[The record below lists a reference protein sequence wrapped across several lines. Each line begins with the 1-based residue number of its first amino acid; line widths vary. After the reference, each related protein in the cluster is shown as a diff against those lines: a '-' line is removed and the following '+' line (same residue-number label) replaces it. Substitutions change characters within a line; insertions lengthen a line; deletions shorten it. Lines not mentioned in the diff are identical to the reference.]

1 MKLTKVRTHYT
12 MTDNKLTDKQIIEA
26 FEYCSRHYDCSKCPI
41 ENLCYDVEIGELVL
55 DLINR
60 QNAEIERLRET
71 IIMGRYTSPIAISDY
86 WHWIDDTLYEV
97 EKEMVGEQRK
107 EDEGK

>member
-1 MKLTKVRTHYT
+1 

-71 IIMGRYTSPIAISDY
+71 IIMGRYTSPIAIGAYQQTCSS
-86 WHWIDDTLYEV
+86 HRH
-97 EKEMVGEQRK
+97 Q
-107 EDEGK
+107 